1 MTKAVRVASYRLR
14 TTFGRQWAGLASLA
28 LLIGLIGGL
37 ALGALAGARRTQSSF
52 PAYLGSTNP
61 SDLTV
66 LTALAGS
73 GKAPGYDPALVAK
86 IARLPHVEHVES
98 YAGTN
103 AGLLAPDG
111 TVANNGVG
119 APGSIDGEYFH
130 QDRVTIVEGRMPD
143 PRRADEALVD
153 AKGTPPQIHVGTV
166 APIGFFTNAQES
178 MPDFGRGRVKP
189 RVRIDIKIVGKAVF
203 SSEVVQDDI
212 DAGLDGS
219 VVFTPALMRRL
230 TRCCVTFGESA
241 LQLAGGSRDVAVVEQ
256 EIERALPSR
265 LPVIFSVSSL
275 TESKAERAIE
285 PESIALGVF
294 GGIAAVAAMLIAAQ
308 VVGRLLRARA
318 DDLATLRALGADPT
332 MTVVD
337 GLLGVVLAV
346 LAGSVLAVGVAVEL
360 SPLSPLGTVR
370 SVYPYKGI
378 AFDWTVLG
386 FGAVALAGTLTAV
399 SASLAYRR
407 APHRTAR
414 RASHR
419 GAGAARTAAASGLSA
434 PAVEGIRLAL
444 DPGRGRTSVPVR
456 SAIFGAAL
464 AMAVV
469 VATVTFGASL
479 DTLVSR
485 PALYGWNWTYGL
497 SAGNPTFVAR
507 DRAAALLDHDPDVAA
522 WTGIYFGT
530 LKIDGKTVP
539 AIGADPNAPIAPPV
553 LSGHG
558 LEAANQVVLGAA
570 TLSQLHRHLG
580 DTVALQGSGARPIRL
595 RVVGTATLPSLGIN
609 ATLHTEMGTG
619 AYLAHTQL
627 RRVLGGSP
635 GEADGGPNEVLV
647 RLRRGTNAAAE
658 RHRLQQLV
666 PAGNGGEVSRVQRP
680 AEIVN
685 YRTMGSTPAWLGFA
699 LAAGAFVALG
709 LTLVASVRR
718 RRRDLALFKTLGFTR
733 RQVAATVRWQ
743 ASIAVALGILVGVPL
758 GTIVGRLLWERFA
771 SAIYVVAR
779 PTVPVVTIGLIAL
792 GALVLANLVAAVP
805 GRRASR
811 TRTAEL
817 LRAE

>member
-1 MTKAVRVASYRLR
+1 MTQAVRVASYRLR

-37 ALGALAGARRTQSSF
+37 AMGAVAGARRTQSSF
-52 PAYLGSTNP
+52 PAYLGSTDP

-73 GKAPGYDPALVAK
+73 GAAPGYDSALVRK

-103 AGLLAPDG
+103 AALLAPDG
-111 TVANNGVG
+111 TVANNAVGV
-119 APGSIDGEYFH
+119 PGSVDGEYFH

-143 PRRADEALVD
+143 PDRPDEALVD
-153 AKGTPPQIHVGTV
+153 AKGAPPQIRVGTV

-178 MPDFGRGRVKP
+178 APDFGRTHVTP
-189 RVRIDIKIVGKAVF
+189 RVRVDMKIVGKAVF
-203 SSEVVQDDI
+203 SQEVVQDDV
-212 DAGLDGS
+212 DAGLDGN

-230 TRCCVTFGESA
+230 NDCCVNFTWSA
-241 LQLAGGSRDVAVVEQ
+241 LRLDGGSRDVPAV
-256 EIERALPSR
+256 EREVQGALPSR
-265 LPVIFSVSSL
+265 LPVIFSVASL
-275 TESKAERAIE
+275 TQAKAERAIE

-294 GGIAAVAAMLIAAQ
+294 GGIAALATLLIGAQ
-308 VVGRLLRARA
+308 VIGRLLRARA

-337 GLLGVVLAV
+337 GLLGIVLAV
-346 LAGSVLAVGVAVEL
+346 VAGSVLAAGVAVAL
-360 SPLSPLGTVR
+360 SPLSPIGTVR
-370 SVYPYKGI
+370 SVYPYTGV

-386 FGAVALAGTLTAV
+386 FGALLLAGALTAV
-399 SASLAYRR
+399 AAFLAYRN

-414 RASHR
+414 RAGHR
-419 GAGAARTAAASGLSA
+419 GAGAARAAAASGLPA

-444 DPGRGRTSVPVR
+444 DPGRGRTAVPVR
-456 SAIFGAAL
+456 SAMLGATL

-469 VATVTFGASL
+469 VATVTFAASL
-479 DTLVSR
+479 HTLVSR

-507 DRAAALLDHDPDVAA
+507 DKAAALLDHDRDVAA

-530 LKIDGKTVP
+530 LKVDSRTVP
-539 AIGADPNAPIAPPV
+539 VIGADPNAPIAPPV

-558 LEAANQVVLGAA
+558 LQAANEVVLGAA
-570 TLSQLHRHLG
+570 TLRELHKHVG
-580 DTVALQGSGARPIRL
+580 DTVVVQGTGARPIPL
-595 RVVGTATLPSLGIN
+595 RIAGTATLPSLGID

-619 AYLAHTQL
+619 AYLARTRL
-627 RRVLGGSP
+627 PTVFGGSAV
-635 GEADGGPNEVLV
+635 ESDEGPNEVLV
-647 RLRRGTNAAAE
+647 RLRRGADAAAA

-666 PAGNGGEVSRVQRP
+666 PFENGGTVSAVQRP

-709 LTLVASVRR
+709 LTLVSSVRR

-743 ASIAVALGILVGVPL
+743 ASIAVALGIIVGVPL
-758 GTIVGRLLWERFA
+758 GTIAGRLLWDRFA
-771 SAIYVVAR
+771 QAIYVVAR
-779 PTVPVVTIGLIAL
+779 PTVPLATISLLAL
-792 GALVLANLVAAVP
+792 GALVLANLVAAIP
-805 GRRASR
+805 GRQAARAK
-811 TRTAEL
+811 TAEL

>member
-1 MTKAVRVASYRLR
+1 MRQAVRVASYRLR

-37 ALGALAGARRTQSSF
+37 AMGAVAGARRTQSSF
-52 PAYLGSTNP
+52 PAYLGSTDP

-73 GKAPGYDPALVAK
+73 GGAPGYDAALVAK
-86 IARLPHVEHVES
+86 IARLPHVAHVES

-103 AGLLAPDG
+103 AALLAPDG
-111 TVANNGVG
+111 TVANNVVG
-119 APGSIDGEYFH
+119 LPGSVDGEYFH

-166 APIGFFTNAQES
+166 LPLGFFTNAQES
-178 MPDFGRGRVKP
+178 APDFDHASVKP
-189 RVRIDIKIVGKAVF
+189 RVRVDMKIVGRAVF
-203 SSEVVQDDI
+203 SQEVVQDDI
-212 DAGLDGS
+212 DAGLNGNA
-219 VVFTPALMRRL
+219 VFTPALMRRL
-230 TRCCVTFGESA
+230 TSCCVKFTWSA
-241 LQLAGGSRDVAVVEQ
+241 LRLEEGSRDVPAVEQ
-256 EIERALPSR
+256 EVQSALPSH

-275 TESKAERAIE
+275 TQAKAERAIE

-294 GGIAAVAAMLIAAQ
+294 GGIAALATLLIGAQ
-308 VVGRLLRARA
+308 VVGRLLRANA

-337 GLLGVVLAV
+337 GLLGIILAV
-346 LAGSVLAVGVAVEL
+346 VAGSVLAAGVAVAL
-360 SPLSPLGTVR
+360 SPLSPIGTVR
-370 SVYPYKGI
+370 SVYPYTGV

-386 FGAVALAGTLTAV
+386 FGVLVLAGVLTAV
-399 SASLAYRR
+399 SAFLAYRN

-414 RASHR
+414 RAGHH
-419 GAGAARTAAASGLSA
+419 GAGAARAAAASGLPA

-456 SAIFGAAL
+456 SAMLGATL

-469 VATVTFGASL
+469 VATVTFAASL
-479 DTLVSR
+479 HTLVSR

-507 DRAAALLDHDPDVAA
+507 DEAAALLDHDPDVAA
-522 WTGIYFGT
+522 WAGIYFGT

-539 AIGADPNAPIAPPV
+539 VIGADPNAPIAPPV

-558 LEAANQVVLGAA
+558 LEAANEVVLGAA
-570 TLSQLHRHLG
+570 TLRELHRHVG
-580 DTVALQGSGARPIRL
+580 DTVVVQGTGARPIPL
-595 RVVGTATLPSLGIN
+595 RIAGTATLPSLGIN

-619 AYLAHTQL
+619 AYLARTRL
-627 RRVLGGSP
+627 PTVFGGSP
-635 GEADGGPNEVLV
+635 GQPDDGPNEVLV
-647 RLRRGTNAAAE
+647 RLRRGADAAAE

-666 PAGNGGEVSRVQRP
+666 PAENGGTVSAVQRP

-709 LTLVASVRR
+709 LTLVSSVRR

-733 RQVAATVRWQ
+733 RQVAATIRWQ
-743 ASIAVALGILVGVPL
+743 ASIAVALGIVLGVPL
-758 GTIVGRLLWERFA
+758 GTIAGRLLWDRFA
-771 SAIYVVAR
+771 QAIYVAAR
-779 PTVPVVTIGLIAL
+779 PTVPLETISLIAL
-792 GALVLANLVAAVP
+792 GALVLANLVAAIP
-805 GRRASR
+805 GRQASR
-811 TRTAEL
+811 ARTAEL